1 MCSLFLIHIRM
12 SLQSLIAARGGE
24 NRKVEEAHQ
33 ERNNGN
39 LTSDRS

>member
-1 MCSLFLIHIRM
+1 MCSLLLTHIRK
-12 SLQSLIAARGGE
+12 SLQSLIAAKGGE
-24 NRKVEEAHQ
+24 NRKVEEEYQ